1 MRRNKKTRH
10 WLGRCPFCGNKAEL
24 KGGDLIPEEQFDA
37 DGTFVGMGATLD
49 CDTTPAYVE
58 CTVCHAAGPE
68 FNQNDDDIKNA
79 IKAWNRR
86 F

>member
-10 WLGRCPFCGNKAEL
+10 WLRRCPFCGNKVEL

-37 DGTFVGMGATLD
+37 TGAFIGMGVTFD
-49 CDTTPAYVE
+49 CDTSPVYVE
-58 CTVCHAAGPE
+58 CTVCHASGPE